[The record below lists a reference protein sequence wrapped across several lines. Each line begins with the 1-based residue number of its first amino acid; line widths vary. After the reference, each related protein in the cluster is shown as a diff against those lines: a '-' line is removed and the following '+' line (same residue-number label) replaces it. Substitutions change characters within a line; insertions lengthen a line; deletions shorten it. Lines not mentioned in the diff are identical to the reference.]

1 MVTGDLH
8 AFPGGVYAPVQHEQK
23 LTCWR
28 ADRRIGRCAPVPPA
42 DPGRR
47 SFDELAQLRA
57 PKAAVR
63 QCSVERVCAVE
74 DGLFRVC
81 VGGHDSG

>member
-57 PKAAVR
+57 QGSGAPVLSRARLRGRGWLVPG
-63 QCSVERVCAVE
+63 VCW
-74 DGLFRVC
+74 R
-81 VGGHDSG
+81 S